1 MVLLAIIK
9 WKNNDIFLIDQSDGL
24 TASIHQDFFCNELGA
39 EFDGKNTY
47 IFKNPEPELFEGLQ
61 DYLGF
66 IGVTPT
72 YDGPAQ
78 EQIKIIEGEKA
89 DFEKFK
95 KIAIKIKNQPQSKL
109 KIPFIIFRR
118 NKTIINK

>member
-1 MVLLAIIK
+1 MAIIK

-24 TASIHQDFFCNELGA
+24 TDSIHQDFFCNELGA

-66 IGVTPT
+66 IGIKP
-72 YDGPAQ
+72 DFDAKAK
-78 EQIKIIEGEKA
+78 EKIKIIEVL
-89 DFEKFK
+89 
-95 KIAIKIKNQPQSKL
+95 SKL
-109 KIPFIIFRR
+109 LKMVLIL
-118 NKTIINK
+118 